1 MIKPLSINE
10 MVLFEKVSLSVKRIN
25 GSKKIGNVLDNSKLA
40 AEKFEVFINPNNPTI
55 KVEEVNRSNVRF
67 SLLKKTSFLKK
78 LISQKM
84 TIKIN
89 GMVVSSGFIPSV
101 SVARKSK

>member
-1 MIKPLSINE
+1 MIKPLSIKE
-10 MVLFEKVSLSVKRIN
+10 MVLFEKVCLSVKRIK
-25 GSKKIGNVLDNSKLA
+25 GSKKIGKVLDNSKLA
-40 AEKFEVFINPNNPTI
+40 AEKLEVFINPNNPTI
-55 KVEEVNRSNVRF
+55 NVEEVKRSNVRF

-78 LISQKM
+78 LINQKM